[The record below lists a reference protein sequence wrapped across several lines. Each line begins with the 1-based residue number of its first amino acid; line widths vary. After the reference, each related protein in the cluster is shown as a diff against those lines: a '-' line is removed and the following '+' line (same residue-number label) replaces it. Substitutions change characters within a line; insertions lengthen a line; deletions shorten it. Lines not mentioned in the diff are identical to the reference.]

1 MRKKKWI
8 KSEKNQLNMD
18 QKKKPNLKSEMQK
31 TISEM
36 LKCLEENIMN
46 IIQEIRMDKSFLNR
60 HQKQR
65 K

>member
-1 MRKKKWI
+1 
-8 KSEKNQLNMD
+8 MD

>member
-1 MRKKKWI
+1 
-8 KSEKNQLNMD
+8 
-18 QKKKPNLKSEMQK
+18 MQK